1 MGSNGDPS
9 DGSVIEGRACALGS
23 LGESGNGTGEMTGQL
38 PRSASLDLSQGR
50 ESAFASPSGVDAG
63 VSSALVQRPPALT
76 VALRTALLLFGQG
89 MSIGLFVWAMWRG
102 DEVFPYA
109 VHNRLPLSERRLLAL
124 GMVLPGILGVLAGLV
139 YASRHGAPGIPRLH
153 RIAVRL
159 SPVLLV
165 GLLPFLFR
173 WQIWVGRELTFAVLA
188 SIYGIAAYASI
199 LAALQGT
206 PLTFHSSFP
215 VSLRRLAARAFDRL
229 KPWLPFTV
237 VLLGAIGY
245 AAYFSY
251 YTIQNHNN
259 LGTASFD
266 LGLENNLMWNLV
278 NGGPFM
284 KSSPLGYEA
293 IHFGFHA
300 TLFAYVMA
308 PVYALW
314 PRPETL
320 LVIQAVMIGAAAL
333 PLYGFARRH
342 IGRWGACVIALCYL
356 LYPPVHGSNLYDFHY
371 LPLGVFFL
379 WLTLYLIEGGRYWL
393 AALAVLLTLSVREDV
408 AAGLVIIGAYLIL
421 SGSRP
426 RAGAVVGAV
435 AATYFFAM
443 KMVVMPAMQ
452 GGGQSFIHQWEGL
465 APEGARTYGGV
476 LMTVL
481 ANPVFTLTSLL
492 EPEKFLYLAQ
502 LGAPLCFFP
511 WRRPIGLFLSLPGF
525 FFTLL
530 STKYLPLV
538 QISFQYTAHWTTFL
552 FIAVVANLAAL
563 RKPAFVGDTRGRI
576 RQRAWLLAIGLSTL
590 VTSHQYGAILQQN
603 TARGGFGP
611 YRFERTDEDRERQR
625 KLYSLIEKVPDMAK
639 IVSSENIVPHVSS
652 RPDSYTLRVGVF
664 DADYLLFSLPAGRDE
679 LPHLRKALEGP
690 FGIVEIREPFYLAKR
705 GHSKDRNE
713 EVMKKVR

>member
-1 MGSNGDPS
+1 
-9 DGSVIEGRACALGS
+9 
-23 LGESGNGTGEMTGQL
+23 MTGQL
-38 PRSASLDLSQGR
+38 PSRASLDLRGLR
-50 ESAFASPSGVDAG
+50 VSAFASPGIDPNASTAI
-63 VSSALVQRPPALT
+63 AQRPPSLT
-76 VALRTALLLFGQG
+76 LAVRTALLLFGQG
-89 MSIGLFVWAMWRG
+89 MSVGLFLWALVRG
-102 DEVFPYA
+102 ADALPYA
-109 VHNRLPLSERRLLAL
+109 VHNRLPMDERRLLIL
-124 GMVLPGILGVLAGLV
+124 GMALPGVLGVLAGLA
-139 YASRHGAPGIPRLH
+139 YAARRGAQAIPRVH
-153 RIAVRL
+153 QIAVRL
-159 SPVLLV
+159 SPLLLV

-173 WQIWVGRELTFAVLA
+173 WPIWVSREMTFAVLA
-188 SIYGIAAYASI
+188 SIYGVAAHTSL
-199 LAALQGT
+199 LAAFQAG
-206 PLTFHSSFP
+206 PLSIRSGFP
-215 VSLRRLAARAFDRL
+215 ESMARLAVRALDRL
-229 KPWLPFTV
+229 KPWLPFSL
-237 VLLGAIGY
+237 VLLGTVGY

-251 YTIQNHNN
+251 YTIANHRN
-259 LGTASFD
+259 LLTASFD

-293 IHFGFHA
+293 VHFGFHA
-300 TLFAYVMA
+300 TFFAYVMA
-308 PVYALW
+308 PVYAMAQ
-314 PRPETL
+314 RPETL
-320 LVIQAVMIGAAAL
+320 LVIQAVLIGAAAL

-379 WLTLYLIEGGRYWL
+379 WLTLYLVEGGRYWL
-393 AALAVLLTLSVREDV
+393 ASLAVLLTLSVREDV

-426 RAGAVVGAV
+426 RAGAVVAV
-435 AATYFFAM
+435 VASAYFFVM
-443 KMVVMPAMQ
+443 KMVVMPAVQ

-465 APEGARTYGGV
+465 APEGARSYGGV

-502 LGAPLCFFP
+502 IGAPLCFFP
-511 WRRPIGLFLSLPGF
+511 WRRPIGFFLSLPGF

-563 RKPAFVGDTRGRI
+563 RKPAFVGDTRGRV
-576 RQRAWLLAIGLSTL
+576 RQRAWLAAIALATV
-590 VTSHQYGAILQQN
+590 VTSHQYGAVLQQN

-611 YRFERTDEDRERQR
+611 FKFETTEEDRERNR
-625 KLYSLIEKVPDMAK
+625 KLYSLIDKVPDMAK

-679 LPHLRKALEGP
+679 IPHLKGALSGP
-690 FGIVEIREPFYLAKR
+690 FGIVEIQEPYYLAKR
-705 GHSKDRNE
+705 GHPKDLNAPIL
-713 EVMKKVR
+713 KKVR